1 MDNGNKSESTKTE
14 RLLATY
20 KDKINGE
27 VKQIPTSDAD
37 AVPHLF
43 WFSASPPSN
52 LKVWFEGMNNKHFAP
67 AQKVEGSG
75 SKYGF
80 WFKSWVSI

>member
-1 MDNGNKSESTKTE
+1 MKMDNGNKSESTKTE

-43 WFSASPPSN
+43 
-52 LKVWFEGMNNKHFAP
+52 
-67 AQKVEGSG
+67 
-75 SKYGF
+75 
-80 WFKSWVSI
+80 